1 MTRPDD
7 HFQPGPGTPPPDDR
21 RTRSGERAA
30 RDADH
35 GDHPLDERMLWS
47 TYRTLVGA
55 ERHRAMDIIAPCPDS
70 HDLAAWVDGT
80 LGSAARLRM
89 EEHLVACADCLDLA
103 LAARGAR
110 RDPEAAAPP
119 RPSRIALAPRAAGS
133 SDPVSGSLHGIR
145 GHARTLKRTGRAR
158 GWTRRALAAAIL
170 VTVGW
175 AGYELGLRAADT
187 GADAAETRSSEFD
200 LLATAAF
207 GAFGATS
214 LADDPLLAAL
224 GGEWTALI
232 QAEVRR

>member
-1 MTRPDD
+1 
-7 HFQPGPGTPPPDDR
+7 
-21 RTRSGERAA
+21 
-30 RDADH
+30 
-35 GDHPLDERMLWS
+35 MLWS

-158 GWTRRALAAAIL
+158 GWARRALAAAIL